1 MARPKG
7 TKYIQTPEKMW
18 DLFESYKKEVKD
30 NPKRVQ
36 DYVGKDGM
44 MVYRDRERP
53 LTDKGFFN
61 YCRRKIGCARQ
72 YFDNQDNLYT
82 DYIAI
87 CRAIR
92 DEIDEDQLDGGMTNI
107 YNSSITQRIQG
118 LVDKKQVEDLTP
130 KKITVKIKRNED
142 N

>member
-18 DLFESYKKEVKD
+18 ELFLDYKKEVKD

-130 KKITVKIKRNED
+130 KKITIKIKRNED